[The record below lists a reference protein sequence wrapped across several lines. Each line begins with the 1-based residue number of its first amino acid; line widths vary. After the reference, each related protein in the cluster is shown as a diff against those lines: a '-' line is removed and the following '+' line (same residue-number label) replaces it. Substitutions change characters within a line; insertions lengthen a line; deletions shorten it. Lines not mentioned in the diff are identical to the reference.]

1 MKTYSFN
8 QHYISYNINYKYYFM
23 KEDIPEKSVE
33 RLHLKYDEYKATA
46 EEPIFTFKEFC
57 SKMQYLE
64 TLVEEIDYYK
74 KEKSKLESEI
84 EVLKKELNFDSK
96 ITDVE
101 VDKLIMD
108 FNNFYDEV
116 IDSSLRYD
124 EKFKK
129 LELYYLNVVRNI
141 DNEFKLLHSIQNRIN
156 EELKTDGVN
165 SLLIEIHDISNIF
178 YF

>member
-1 MKTYSFN
+1 
-8 QHYISYNINYKYYFM
+8 
-23 KEDIPEKSVE
+23 
-33 RLHLKYDEYKATA
+33 
-46 EEPIFTFKEFC
+46 
-57 SKMQYLE
+57 MQYLG

-74 KEKSKLESEI
+74 KEKAKLESEI

-156 EELKTDGVN
+156 EELKTEGVS
-165 SLLIEIHDISNIF
+165 SLLIEIHEYIKHFLFLDWNYFFLVNFHANIIIIF
-178 YF
+178 